1 MDVTNEVL
9 PGSRCNIKDGPFA
22 WVSSGIGIQG
32 YLFCCECM
40 PVWLYFQKHLFF
52 ACVNNLVF
60 LAFQY
65 INDLEKD
72 RQYWGWPK
80 DLQEVCGVLFN
91 TVLLQIVQNCLFIF
105 SYLAFFGTLAR
116 RMHLGFCVKLS
127 EDNGTGVDRDV
138 RFKAKSL

>member
-1 MDVTNEVL
+1 ML

-80 DLQEVCGVLFN
+80 DLQEVCVIQHSV
-91 TVLLQIVQNCLFIF
+91 TADSAKLFIYF
-105 SYLAFFGTLAR
+105 FLSGFLWNTGKENAF
-116 RMHLGFCVKLS
+116 
-127 EDNGTGVDRDV
+127 
-138 RFKAKSL
+138 RFLC

>member
-1 MDVTNEVL
+1 MGLLHGSARVL
-9 PGSRCNIKDGPFA
+9 EYRDTYFVVNVCQ
-22 WVSSGIGIQG
+22 SGYIFKNT
-32 YLFCCECM
+32 YFC
-40 PVWLYFQKHLFF
+40 VR
-52 ACVNNLVF
+52 VNNLVF